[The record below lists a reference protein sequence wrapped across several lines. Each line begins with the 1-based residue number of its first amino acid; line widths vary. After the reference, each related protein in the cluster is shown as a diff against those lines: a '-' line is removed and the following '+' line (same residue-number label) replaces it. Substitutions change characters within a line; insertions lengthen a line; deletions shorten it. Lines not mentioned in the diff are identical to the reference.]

1 MTLDSVGVPDPAPAA
16 GAAPGPATPVDYGRV
31 LGDTLRKLDPREMVH
46 NPVMFVVEVGMV
58 VVAVFALGAIG
69 SAHFG
74 YDLTVTVI
82 LLFTVLFATF
92 AEAYAEAR
100 GRAQADFLRRTKS
113 TTEARRIGDGGR
125 VETVSAG
132 QLRRGDRVRVEAGE
146 VIPGDG
152 DVVEGIGSV
161 DESAITGESAPVI
174 KAGGDSVTGGTR
186 LLSDHLVIAITA
198 NPGDTFLD
206 RMIVLVEGAVRHK
219 TPNEIALTALLAVL
233 TLIFVLVVVTLVPVA
248 DFYAPNAVSITTA
261 VALLVCLIPTTI
273 GGLLSAIG
281 IAGINRVAQVNVV
294 AKSGRAVEAAG
305 DIDTLIL
312 DKTGTI
318 TYGNRMATDFRPMPG
333 MEREELVR
341 ASLYASLADTT
352 PEGRSIVDL
361 ALKHLGLEQAP
372 PVAGTPV
379 EFTAQTRLSG
389 VDLADGHVL
398 RKGAISAVAA
408 LAESAP
414 AALEAEAEAIARE
427 GGTPLGVVADGRV
440 LGVIRLQ
447 DVIKQHLKERFA
459 DFRAMG
465 IRTVMVTGDNGTTA
479 AYIAREAG
487 VDDFVAECKPEDK
500 IALTRAEQAKG
511 KLVAVTG
518 DGTNDAPALAQADVG
533 LAMNSGTMAAKEAGN
548 MIDLESNPTKLLDVV
563 MVGKQLLI
571 TRGALTTFSI
581 ANDVAKYFAIIPAM
595 FATIPTLR
603 GLSALNVM
611 GLRTPQGAI
620 LAALIFNALI
630 IPALIPFAIR
640 GVKNRAESADRMLLR
655 NIFNWGVLGV
665 VIPFVGIW
673 AIDRALGLFGLS

>member
-1 MTLDSVGVPDPAPAA
+1 MTLDSIAVEGTPSSSPSPAP
-16 GAAPGPATPVDYGRV
+16 GAVDYWRV
-31 LGDTLRKLDPREMVH
+31 FVDTLKKLDPRELIH
-46 NPVMFVVEVGMV
+46 NPVMFVVEIGMV
-58 VVAVFALGAIG
+58 VVAFFTIGAIG
-69 SAHFG
+69 NSSFG
-74 YDLTVTVI
+74 YDLLVTII
-82 LLFTVLFATF
+82 LLFTILFATF
-92 AEAYAEAR
+92 AEAFAEAR

-113 TTEARRIGDGGR
+113 TTEARRIAADGR
-125 VETVSAG
+125 IEP
-132 QLRRGDRVRVEAGE
+132 GE
-146 VIPGDG
+146 LIPGDG

-186 LLSDHLVIAITA
+186 LLSDHLVVEITA

-206 RMIVLVEGAVRHK
+206 RMIALVEGAVRQK

-233 TLIFVLVVVTLVPVA
+233 TLIFVLVVVTLVPIA
-248 DFYAPNAVSITTA
+248 GYYSKNAVSITTA

-273 GGLLSAIG
+273 GALLSAIG

-318 TYGNRMATDFRPMPG
+318 TYGNRMATDFIAMPG
-333 MEREELVR
+333 VETEELVR
-341 ASLYASLADTT
+341 VSLMASLADTT
-352 PEGRSIVDL
+352 PEGRSIVEL
-361 ALKHLGLEQAP
+361 ALKTLHLAEAP
-372 PVAGTPV
+372 TAAGTPV

-389 VDLADGHVL
+389 IDLADGRVL

-408 LAESAP
+408 LAEKAP
-414 AALEAEAEAIARE
+414 PELQAKAEEIASQ
-427 GGTPLGVVADGRV
+427 GGTPLGVVVDGRV
-440 LGVIRLQ
+440 LGVIQLQ
-447 DVIKQHLKERFA
+447 DVIKQGLKERFA
-459 DFRAMG
+459 EFRAMG
-465 IRTVMVTGDNGTTA
+465 IRTVMVTGDNRTTA
-479 AYIAREAG
+479 AYIAGQAG
-487 VDDFVAECKPEDK
+487 VDDFVAEAKPEDK
-500 IALTRAEQAKG
+500 IALTREEQGKG

-595 FATIPTLR
+595 FAVIPTLKV
-603 GLSALNVM
+603 LSALNIM
-611 GLRTPQGAI
+611 GLKTPHGAI
-620 LAALIFNALI
+620 LSALIFNALI

-640 GVKNRAESADRMLLR
+640 GVRNRAESADKMLLR

-665 VIPFVGIW
+665 IIPFVGIF